1 MKHCYGF
8 VRYKHRTDAEKA
20 KHAMD
25 GSTIGK
31 RTVLVKWGEAD
42 LVRSSVQVQFDQQS
56 KHLITKSSLYS
67 TFSKFGKVESVEICT
82 RGDGLNMGVA
92 FVEFEDSD
100 AGYVA
105 AVNAIKKT
113 RLIAGA
119 QVWCHHGRQFLPG
132 INTARRHADDMSWV
146 DAPGHGEEQS
156 MQEPPAKWVE
166 PDVAIGSSPFVPTD
180 RRERV
185 PADASTDAMS
195 HQSHMQAPGRLDIPQ
210 FTPQWVSIR
219 H

>member
-100 AGYVA
+100 AVRA
-105 AVNAIKKT
+105 SFT
-113 RLIAGA
+113 STESLS
-119 QVWCHHGRQFLPG
+119 
-132 INTARRHADDMSWV
+132 AR
-146 DAPGHGEEQS
+146 
-156 MQEPPAKWVE
+156 
-166 PDVAIGSSPFVPTD
+166 DVKLLVVLF
-180 RRERV
+180 ER
-185 PADASTDAMS
+185 AMS
-195 HQSHMQAPGRLDIPQ
+195 QRLMRLRRLD
-210 FTPQWVSIR
+210 
-219 H
+219 